1 MIYTFRTIS
10 QQYNMNLLG
19 LSKIS
24 TDNKVTI
31 IKDAAQKL
39 KIKQGDMIGF
49 YNDDKGNIVIRKV
62 VLKPEL

>member
-1 MIYTFRTIS
+1 
-10 QQYNMNLLG
+10 MNLLG
-19 LSKIS
+19 TSKIS

-39 KIKQGDMIGF
+39 KIKQGDLVGF
-49 YNDDKGNIVIRKV
+49 YDDNKGNIIIKKV